1 MNHSK
6 ARSPCM
12 RPWRGRRFRGGV
24 TIHGAALWIFALGFP
39 SFGFAGDE
47 GSDLLARELKQ
58 DVVLRALV
66 DEQRR
71 CHEGLALPGLPS
83 PYFIEYALIDGQT
96 FQVMAELGSIS
107 SRNDFRTRRLRADV
121 RVGSY
126 QLDNGNF
133 RGSGGG
139 SGEVPVPIEDDY
151 TAIRQAAWWSS
162 DRQYKSSVETLAE
175 KKAFMAS
182 RIMDDKPDDFS
193 REEPTVSLEDRIA
206 LAVEREALEQ
216 LAAQLS
222 GTFREFPEL
231 KETSVTVLGVAGHKY
246 LVNTEGTRI
255 RSSVRRYSIWMTAR
269 TQAEDGMEL
278 QSGVQHEVR
287 RFALLPPPAEL
298 VQQARDMA
306 AELIAVSRAPVLAA
320 YSGPVLFEPEAA
332 ASFFARHL
340 GGRFSGGQR
349 PVGTRANPDDFS
361 NKLNRRILPRF
372 ATIIDDPTLE
382 TISGVGAMGHY
393 RFDDQGVSAQRVI
406 LVEGGRLLNLLMSRN
421 PSKEFSK
428 SNGHGRGN
436 FAPRAAVGSLIVSS
450 SQPASDE
457 ALRKELID
465 SFLDEG
471 LEFGI
476 RVAALGSVG
485 GGGRGG
491 DGGGSPLVMYKVFPD
506 GREERVRGAEFARV
520 DLKAFKRIL
529 AFGERSHVLN
539 FVGVAGQT
547 VVAPAMLFE
556 ELDLARI
563 DRDFTRP
570 PILAPPLAR
579 KE

>member
-1 MNHSK
+1 MNL
-6 ARSPCM
+6 AVAGQPGM
-12 RPWRGRRFRGGV
+12 RPLRPFRRRIWATNYV
-24 TIHGAALWIFALGFP
+24 AAIRILSFGFP
-39 SFGFAGDE
+39 SIVFAGGD
-47 GSDLLARELKQ
+47 GSDPLSRELEQ

-71 CHEGLALPGLPS
+71 CHKGLAMPGLPS

-107 SRNDFRTRRLRADV
+107 SRNDYRTRRLRADV

-162 DRQYKSSVETLAE
+162 DRQYKASVETLAE

-182 RIMDDKPDDFS
+182 RIMDEKPDDFS
-193 REEPTVSLEDRIA
+193 REEPTVSLDDRIA
-206 LAVEREALEQ
+206 LTVEREALEQ
-216 LAAQLS
+216 LASQLS

-255 RSSVRRYSIWMTAR
+255 RTSVRRYSIWMTAR

-278 QSGVQHEVR
+278 QSAVQHEVR
-287 RFALLPPPAEL
+287 RFASLPPRSEL

-306 AELIAVSRAPVLAA
+306 EQLIGVSRAPVLAA

-332 ASFFARHL
+332 ANFFARHL
-340 GGRFSGGQR
+340 GGRFNGGQR
-349 PVGTRANPDDFS
+349 PVGTRANPDDFA

-372 ATIIDDPTLE
+372 AAVVDDPTQE
-382 TISGVGAMGHY
+382 TVFGVGAMGHY
-393 RFDDQGVSAQRVI
+393 RFDDQGVPAQRVT

-421 PSKEFSK
+421 PSREFPK

-436 FAPRAAVGSLIVSS
+436 FAPRASVGSLVVSG

-476 RVAALGSVG
+476 RIAALGSVG

-491 DGGGSPLVMYKVFPD
+491 DGGGSPLVMFKVFPD
-506 GREERVRGAEFARV
+506 GREELVRGAEFARV

-529 AFGERSHVLN
+529 AFGERAHVLN

-547 VVAPAMLFE
+547 VAAPAMLFE

-563 DRDFTRP
+563 DRDFTKP

-579 KE
+579 Q